1 MLEIRGVLSGCCV
14 VWTWNVVICS
24 SGVIGAPDNRAA
36 QYFPPWFNIDRSD
49 FLNKWYFVSY
59 LYNPVSHPPSRFYC
73 ILPWFCIKWLYKH
86 VQIIFTNFVWPFYP
100 LMIQSWLWSSMP
112 IVVWLI
118 GTATANN
125 TIQHKSASTYC
136 MARLSRWDFI
146 LNWFL
151 SIFIGIYRYI
161 VIGWRQM
168 MTPLICRAAA
178 TSSVCN
184 LIYGTGEP
192 NHYLLNTDCGMTLY
206 LKCIFPHTHSE
217 FTHLPFHVYTILI
230 L

>member
-1 MLEIRGVLSGCCV
+1 MFEIRGVLSGCCMNKGLHVWDEGCFIWLLCEQGMACLRWGVFYLAAVWTRDCMFEIRGVLSGCCV

-24 SGVIGAPDNRAA
+24 SGVIGAPDNRVA

-136 MARLSRWDFI
+136 MARLSR
-146 LNWFL
+146 
-151 SIFIGIYRYI
+151 
-161 VIGWRQM
+161 
-168 MTPLICRAAA
+168 
-178 TSSVCN
+178 
-184 LIYGTGEP
+184 
-192 NHYLLNTDCGMTLY
+192 
-206 LKCIFPHTHSE
+206 
-217 FTHLPFHVYTILI
+217 
-230 L
+230 